1 MQAMLKARLHRCID
15 AEVGHDA
22 ADHHIFFALFRQIFQ
37 QTAFFFERAA
47 YGFDEPF
54 FSQQRCKFGIDLK
67 FIVPDGETGAGPIV
81 MLDIDDLDSLFA
93 GSPDQLLDV
102 ADKLFKRIQAFIHD
116 TFLCIHNQ

>member
-37 QTAFFFERAA
+37 QTAFFFERTA

-54 FSQQRCKFGIDLK
+54 FSQQRCKPGIDLK
-67 FIVPDGETGAGPIV
+67 FIVPDGKACTGPIV

-93 GSPDQLLDV
+93 GSPDQFPDV

>member
-22 ADHHIFFALFRQIFQ
+22 ADHHVFFVLFRQIFQ
-37 QTAFFFERAA
+37 QAALFFERTA
-47 YGFDEPF
+47 YSLDEPF
-54 FSQQRCKFGIDLK
+54 FSQQWRKPGIDLE

>member
-37 QTAFFFERAA
+37 QTAFFFERTA

-54 FSQQRCKFGIDLK
+54 FSQQRCKPGIDLK

-93 GSPDQLLDV
+93 GSPDQFPDV

>member
-37 QTAFFFERAA
+37 QTAFFFERAT

-54 FSQQRCKFGIDLK
+54 FSQQRRKPGINLK
-67 FIVPDGETGAGPIV
+67 FIVPDGKACTGPIV

-93 GSPDQLLDV
+93 GSPDQFPDV